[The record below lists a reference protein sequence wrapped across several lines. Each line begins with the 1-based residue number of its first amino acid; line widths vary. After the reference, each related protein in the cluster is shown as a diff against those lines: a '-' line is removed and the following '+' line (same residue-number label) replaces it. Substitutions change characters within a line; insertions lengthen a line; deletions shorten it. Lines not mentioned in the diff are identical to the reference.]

1 MEEMQGKQ
9 ILDRAKQ
16 ETRTQL
22 TEIESKE
29 LLQEAGIPVI
39 ETKLARTK
47 KEAISTS
54 KGLGFPIVLK
64 VVSPDIIHKS
74 DSGGVRLG
82 LTNATRVG
90 DAYRE
95 IMLSIRQRLPGARF
109 QGVAVQKMA
118 RPGVEVIIGVS
129 KDAQFG
135 PVLMFGLG
143 GILVEVLKDVSFRLI
158 PLTRKDAE
166 EMIREIKGYPLLQ
179 GYRGQEPADI
189 HFLEQLIVKVSELV
203 EQYPQIKELDLNPVF
218 AYRDG
223 AIAVDARIA
232 LEASVEG

>member
-1 MEEMQGKQ
+1 MPTKQ
-9 ILDRAKQ
+9 ILKQAKQ
-16 ETRTQL
+16 ESRTQL

-39 ETKLARTK
+39 ETRLAKTRR
-47 KEAISTS
+47 EATALS
-54 KGLGFPIVLK
+54 KRIGFPVVLK
-64 VVSPDIIHKS
+64 VASPDIIHKS

-82 LTNATRVG
+82 LANATQVG
-90 DAYRE
+90 NAYSE
-95 IMLSIRQRLPGARF
+95 IMSSIRQRLPEARV

-118 RPGVEVIIGVS
+118 CPGVEVIIGMS

-143 GILVEVLKDVSFRLI
+143 GILVEVLKDVSFRVV
-158 PLTRKDAE
+158 PVTRKDAG

-189 HFLEQLIVKVSELV
+189 PFLEQLIVKVSEFV

-218 AYRDG
+218 AYKDR
-223 AIAVDARIA
+223 AIAVDARIV
-232 LEASVEG
+232 LEASAEG